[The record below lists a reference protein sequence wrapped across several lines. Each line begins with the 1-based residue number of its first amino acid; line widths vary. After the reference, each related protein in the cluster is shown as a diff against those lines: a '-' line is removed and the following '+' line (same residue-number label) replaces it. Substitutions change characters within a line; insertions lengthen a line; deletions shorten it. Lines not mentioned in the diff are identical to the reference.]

1 MEFPYICFMDPMD
14 PTDPMDPMTGSSHV
28 NDWAQSGREKE
39 TKANIC
45 LGKGVCFI
53 LVLWTLWTTWTQGT
67 QGHDPVNEMLLYS

>member
-53 LVLWTLWTTWTQGT
+53 LVL
-67 QGHDPVNEMLLYS
+67 